1 MSGRRSRIG
10 IGLAAGV
17 IIAVLVGFAIVLLNQ
32 QRGDRSDIKD
42 SFRDRATVSAALTQ
56 SLFEAATTSAQAQNV
71 QKYGTREVSQQT
83 MAQAAQQGQSPYIV
97 LLGANGDVISSSP
110 GTPAAVIKRLKTTPD
125 DVRTVQDG
133 ATYALSNFLNF
144 KDAGLKTF
152 EFAAPVPTQFGKRVL
167 VSGVA
172 PQLLS
177 IFLGGYLK
185 KVPNVEGG
193 AAYLLDGNGAAIAAT
208 DAAVSPG
215 SPPQDPDLVKA
226 VSSGDQGSF
235 GNGQYFVTSPVQGSP
250 WKVVSTAP
258 ESTLFASVTGAH
270 KWVPWLIFS
279 LFAVA
284 SGFAVVLLQRVLRN
298 ADEIADANDQLEEAN
313 LALERRAQ
321 ELGRSNAELEQFA
334 SIASHD
340 LKEPLRKVQTFTEQL
355 STTEADH
362 LSDEGRDYLQ
372 RTTAA
377 GQRMQAL
384 IDDLLKF
391 SRVATQWRPFEPVDL
406 RAVAE
411 QAVSDLEAVIQQS
424 GGSVEIGELP
434 TVAADPLQMRQ
445 LVQNLISNAIKF
457 RREGVPPKV
466 RVSGRVRGRFAEIE
480 FADNGIGFEPR
491 YQTRIFRVF
500 ERLHGRGAYPGT
512 GIGLALCRK
521 IVDRHGGTINAESTP
536 GQGSTFTVTLPV
548 AHPAEADG
556 LGTNGDGHRSEG
568 DGHRSESPQVHA

>member
-1 MSGRRSRIG
+1 
-10 IGLAAGV
+10 
-17 IIAVLVGFAIVLLNQ
+17 VLVAFAIVLLNQ
-32 QRGDRSDIKD
+32 QKGDRSDIKD

-56 SLFEAATTSAQAQNV
+56 SLFEASTTSAQAQNV

-83 MAQAAQQGQSPYIV
+83 MAEAAKQGQSPYIV

-110 GTPAAVIKRLKTTPD
+110 GTPAPVISRLKTVPD
-125 DVRTVQDG
+125 DVRTVLNG
-133 ATYALSNFLNF
+133 ATYSLSNFLTFN
-144 KDAGLKTF
+144 DAGLNTF
-152 EFAAPVPTQFGKRVL
+152 EFAAPIPTQFGKRVL

-172 PQLLS
+172 PQVLS

-208 DAAVSPG
+208 DAAVAPG
-215 SPPQDPDLVKA
+215 SPPHDPDLVKA
-226 VSSGDQGSF
+226 VSSGNQGSF
-235 GNGQYFVTSPVQGSP
+235 GSGQYFVTSSVQGSP

-270 KWVPWLIFS
+270 KWVPWMIFA

-391 SRVATQWRPFEPVDL
+391 SRVATQGRPFEPVDL
-406 RAVAE
+406 GAVAE
-411 QAVSDLEAVIQQS
+411 NAVSDLEAVIHQS

-466 RVSGRVRGRFAEIE
+466 RVTGRVRGRFAEIE
-480 FADNGIGFEPR
+480 FSDNGIGFEPR

-548 AHPAEADG
+548 AHPAEVVDG
-556 LGTNGDGHRSEG
+556 LGTNGDGHRSET
-568 DGHRSESPQVHA
+568 PQVHA

>member
-1 MSGRRSRIG
+1 
-10 IGLAAGV
+10 
-17 IIAVLVGFAIVLLNQ
+17 
-32 QRGDRSDIKD
+32 
-42 SFRDRATVSAALTQ
+42 
-56 SLFEAATTSAQAQNV
+56 
-71 QKYGTREVSQQT
+71 
-83 MAQAAQQGQSPYIV
+83 
-97 LLGANGDVISSSP
+97 
-110 GTPAAVIKRLKTTPD
+110 
-125 DVRTVQDG
+125 
-133 ATYALSNFLNF
+133 
-144 KDAGLKTF
+144 
-152 EFAAPVPTQFGKRVL
+152 
-167 VSGVA
+167 
-172 PQLLS
+172 
-177 IFLGGYLK
+177 
-185 KVPNVEGG
+185 
-193 AAYLLDGNGAAIAAT
+193 
-208 DAAVSPG
+208 
-215 SPPQDPDLVKA
+215 

-279 LFAVA
+279 LFAIA

-391 SRVATQWRPFEPVDL
+391 SRVATQGRPFEPVDL

-491 YQTRIFRVF
+491 YQTRIFKVF

-548 AHPAEADG
+548 AQPAEAVDG
-556 LGTNGDGHRSEG
+556 VHTNGDR
-568 DGHRSESPQVHA
+568 HRSESPQVHA